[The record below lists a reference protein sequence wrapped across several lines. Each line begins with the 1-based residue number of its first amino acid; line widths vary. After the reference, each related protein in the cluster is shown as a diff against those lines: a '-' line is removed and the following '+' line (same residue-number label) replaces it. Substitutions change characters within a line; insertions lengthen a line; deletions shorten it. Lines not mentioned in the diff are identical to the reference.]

1 MDERIGWYRTPLDKN
16 LLKALTQ
23 TSDVRGALQAGGFLL
38 IFLGTLSLS
47 TYFFLQRMWLPM
59 VAAGYLHCMFHGF
72 VGMEAAVH
80 ELSHGTP
87 FKTKRVSEW
96 FYRLF
101 CFLSWNNGVHF
112 RASHMKH
119 HQLTVYRGLDKE
131 VVLEP
136 IALNAW
142 DYIQWF
148 TFNFKKFKM
157 IMLPN
162 LAHAFDQADRDVFF
176 WDPLF
181 PPGDKRRSQMCNWA
195 RVMFAGHLLLLGVFI
210 YFKLWVLIVL
220 VTFGYFIANF
230 PSQGCGMQQHLGLR
244 PSVPDWRLCCHTMRF
259 GPLMAFLY
267 WQMNFHTEH
276 HMYAAVPFWNLPKL
290 HASMAFDTPRPCQGY
305 LAGIRRILWIQK
317 QQKKDPAYCFQ
328 PEFPPTA
335 NPPKVGPSGNL
346 S

>member
-1 MDERIGWYRTPLDKN
+1 MDDKIAWYRTPLDRN
-16 LLKALTQ
+16 LLKELTQ
-23 TSDVRGALQAGGFLL
+23 PSDARGIRQAGGFLL
-38 IFLGTLSLS
+38 IYLCTVFLSY
-47 TYFFLQRMWLPM
+47 YFFRQRQWIPM
-59 VAAGYLHCMFHGF
+59 TIMVYIHCMFHGF

-87 FKTKRVSEW
+87 FKTKGLSEV

-101 CFLSWNNGVHF
+101 CFLTWNNCVHF

-119 HQLTVYRGLDKE
+119 HQFTVHRGLDKE
-131 VVLEP
+131 IILEP

-142 DYIQWF
+142 DYVQWF

-157 IMLPN
+157 IMFPN
-162 LAHAFDQADRDVFF
+162 VANFFGNADYDVFF

-181 PPGDKRRSQMCNWA
+181 PPGDKRRSAMCNWA
-195 RVMFAGHLLLLGVFI
+195 RFMIAGHLLLLALFI
-210 YFKLWVLIVL
+210 YFKLWVLIVV

-244 PSVPDWRLCCHTMRF
+244 PSVPDWRVCCHTMQF

-267 WQMNFHTEH
+267 WQMNNHIEH

-290 HASMAFDTPRPCQGY
+290 HAAMAHDTPKPPGSY

-317 QQKKDPAYCFQ
+317 QQKKDPSFCFL

-335 NPPKVGPSGNL
+335 HPPKLAPG
-346 S
+346 